1 MAVNYTFTPDASASH
16 ERVGSRKSRLGTLT
30 LAGTYTAGGDPVT
43 AALFGLSKLDNIE
56 FQDGCTSAGH
66 IVRFTPSD
74 LKILVQEI
82 DSAAAG
88 DTALVQLDAG
98 ESAAGTIRVRALGH

>member
-1 MAVNYTFTPDASASH
+1 MAITYTFTPDNLGF
-16 ERVGSRKSRLGTLT
+16 ERVGNRKSRLGTLT

-43 AALFGLSKLDNIE
+43 AAVFGLSKLDHLE

-66 IVRFTPSD
+66 VPRFTPAD
-74 LKILVQEI
+74 GKVLLHEI

-88 DTALVQLDAG
+88 DTALVQLDAT
-98 ESAAGTIRVRALGH
+98 ESGAGTIRVRALGH